1 MSTVG
6 KNGIPIILGT
16 GLLALDVVDSHNSGE
31 PLKYWAGGTC
41 GNVLLAL
48 RYLGWA
54 ARPVARLS
62 ADPLAETLIADLKR
76 WQVDCKWVTSDDDGS
91 TPTIVHKIYTNSAG
105 QPAHSFSWR
114 CSDCG
119 RRYPGYKAVL
129 ATTAEEIATRTKR
142 VDAFF
147 FDRVSR
153 GALVLAKA
161 CADKGALVV
170 FEPSGVNH
178 PPLFKEACE
187 IAHVIKYSHERLDD
201 FPAEID
207 NSPSIRL
214 QIETIGEQGL
224 RYRCRQTKKGFKP
237 WVSLDAFTTDQVVDT
252 AGAGDWTTAGILAL
266 AARGGLVAFDKL
278 DPSRVKAA
286 IRYGQ
291 ALAAWA
297 CCFEGAR
304 GGMYAVDKKT
314 FQAQVKSI
322 AEGEAGNRNELIRLN
337 TATEGASAALCSS
350 CGPFH
355 GARKR
360 TRRSG

>member
-1 MSTVG
+1 MSTLC
-6 KNGIPIILGT
+6 KNGTPIILGT

-31 PLKYWAGGTC
+31 PLRFWAGGTC

-76 WQVDCKWVTSDDDGS
+76 WHVDCKWVTSDEEGS

-105 QPAHSFSWR
+105 QPTHSFSWR

-129 ATTAEEIATRTKR
+129 ATTAEEIAMRTKR

-153 GALVLAKA
+153 GSLVLAQA

-201 FPAEID
+201 FPVEID
-207 NSPSIRL
+207 DSPSIRL
-214 QIETIGEQGL
+214 QIETIGGQGL

-237 WVSLDAFTTDQVVDT
+237 WVSLDAFTSDHVVDT

-266 AARGGLVAFDKL
+266 AAHGGLGAFDKL
-278 DPSRVKAA
+278 APDRIEAA

-304 GGMYAVDKKT
+304 GGMYVVDKKT

-322 AEGEAGNRNELIRLN
+322 TEGEAGHRNGLVRMK
-337 TATEGASAALCSS
+337 TVTKKASASLCSS

-355 GARKR
+355 GVRKR
-360 TRRSG
+360 TKKSG

>member
-1 MSTVG
+1 MNVDSKKGT
-6 KNGIPIILGT
+6 PIVLGT

-31 PLKYWAGGTC
+31 PLRFWAGGTC

-62 ADPLAETLIADLKR
+62 ADPLAETLLADLKR
-76 WQVDCKWVTSDDDGS
+76 WQVDCKWVTSDDEGS
-91 TPTIVHKIYTNSAG
+91 TPTIVHKIYTDSAG
-105 QPAHSFSWR
+105 RPAHRFSWR
-114 CSDCG
+114 CADCG
-119 RRYPGYKAVL
+119 RRYPGYKPVL

-147 FDRVSR
+147 FDRVTR
-153 GALVLAKA
+153 GSLVLAKA
-161 CADKGALVV
+161 CADRGAVVV

-207 NSPSIRL
+207 HSPSIRL

-224 RYRCRQTKKGFKP
+224 RYRCRQAKKGFKP
-237 WVSLDAFTTDQVVDT
+237 WTSLDAFVTDGVVDT
-252 AGAGDWTTAGILAL
+252 AGAGDWTTAGILTL
-266 AARGGLVAFDKL
+266 AARGGLAAFDKL
-278 DPSRVKAA
+278 DPNRIQAT

-297 CCFEGAR
+297 CRFEGAR

-314 FQAQVKSI
+314 FQTQVASI
-322 AEGEAGNRNELIRLN
+322 MDGEDGIRNDLIPVKR
-337 TATEGASAALCSS
+337 ASKNAAAALCSA
-350 CGPFH
+350 CGPFRVTH
-355 GARKR
+355 KHAKK
-360 TRRSG
+360 SG